1 MGYLN
6 TGRLWDAR
14 KRCHSVPKCFF
25 ATTVLS
31 VGHIEPCMAPGFGI
45 MDATPS
51 KSMLVQSLL
60 LACLFWPIEGLKSAV
75 VVGAGPVGL
84 ASALVLAKRH
94 GYQVTILESSA
105 RTDVYDPA
113 KAYPFL
119 IRERGQKLTNLF
131 PQVQSALET
140 LGIETTGATKLVSI
154 PADPN
159 EMLDPEPKE
168 IPIFRPAGK
177 SFWIRRHEFIRLL
190 LDAALAEE
198 RITVVN
204 GASCSKISTATGSD
218 RKGSEIEIRTEG
230 STNMIFT
237 ASLLIGCDGF
247 KSKVRESLATSPS
260 FFPGWENSDPDGF
273 KVKRW
278 FSPSSGLKFKV
289 SLQSTVRC

>member
-1 MGYLN
+1 
-6 TGRLWDAR
+6 
-14 KRCHSVPKCFF
+14 
-25 ATTVLS
+25 
-31 VGHIEPCMAPGFGI
+31 MAPGFGI
-45 MDATPS
+45 MDVTV
-51 KSMLVQSLL
+51 KIMWVQSLL
-60 LACLFWPIEGLKSAV
+60 LVCLFWPIEGLKSAV
-75 VVGAGPVGL
+75 VVGAGPAGL

-94 GYQVTILESSA
+94 GYQVTILESSE

-154 PADPN
+154 PSDPN

-198 RITVVN
+198 RISVVN
-204 GASCSKISTATGSD
+204 GATCSKISAAGGSD
-218 RKGSEIEIRTEG
+218 RKGSEIEICTEG
-230 STNMIFT
+230 STNMT
-237 ASLLIGCDGF
+237 LTTSLLIGCDGF
-247 KSKVRESLATSPS
+247 KSKVRKSLATSPS
-260 FFPGWENSDPDGF
+260 FFPGWANNDPDGF

-289 SLQSTVRC
+289 SFQSNVRRLL